1 MSRLTMK
8 LDEPI
13 KTKYLNYEYNRIPD
27 YDIVRGN
34 FGRISDDM
42 IFNKLGRLEDIEDEL
57 GCPLDVVFRAIENGI
72 IIMGSTDKYGDS
84 TIWVDTI
91 PVTVTIEGKHTF
103 EEPRLI
109 KYEEWCF
116 SCKNGSYSG
125 CVALKD
131 YKKTWWLKEDLSE

>member
-1 MSRLTMK
+1 MSRLTK
-8 LDEPI
+8 KYDDNSGYRTVEDDNSHGVSIEVNLDP
-13 KTKYLNYEYNRIPD
+13 YYECVD
-27 YDIVRGN
+27 
-34 FGRISDDM
+34 
-42 IFNKLGRLEDIEDEL
+42 KLGKLEDLTDEL

-131 YKKTWWLKEDLSE
+131 YKKTWWLSSDLEE

>member
-1 MSRLTMK
+1 MVNKEKIYDELT
-8 LDEPI
+8 
-13 KTKYLNYEYNRIPD
+13 N
-27 YDIVRGN
+27 
-34 FGRISDDM
+34 
-42 IFNKLGRLEDIEDEL
+42 EL
-57 GCPLDVVFRAIENGI
+57 GCPLDVVLRAIENGI

-116 SCKNGSYSG
+116 SCKNGSYCG

-131 YKKTWWLKEDLSE
+131 YKKTWFLKGDLSE

>member
-8 LDEPI
+8 VNDAYYVKDPRHL
-13 KTKYLNYEYNRIPD
+13 
-27 YDIVRGN
+27 YDDTWELVQE
-34 FGRISDDM
+34 
-42 IFNKLGRLEDIEDEL
+42 LGRLEDLEDEL

-116 SCKNGSYSG
+116 SCKNGSYRG
-125 CVALKD
+125 CVVLKD
-131 YKKTWWLKEDLSE
+131 YKKTWWLKEI

>member
-1 MSRLTMK
+1 MSRLTYK
-8 LDEPI
+8 VNDAYYVKDPRHL
-13 KTKYLNYEYNRIPD
+13 
-27 YDIVRGN
+27 YDDTWELVQE
-34 FGRISDDM
+34 
-42 IFNKLGRLEDIEDEL
+42 LGRLEDIEDEL

-116 SCKNGSYSG
+116 SCKNGSYRG

-131 YKKTWWLKEDLSE
+131 YKKTWWLKEI

>member
-1 MSRLTMK
+1 MSRLTYK
-8 LDEPI
+8 VNDAYYVKDPRHL
-13 KTKYLNYEYNRIPD
+13 
-27 YDIVRGN
+27 YDDTWELVQE
-34 FGRISDDM
+34 
-42 IFNKLGRLEDIEDEL
+42 LGKLEDLEDEL
-57 GCPLDVVFRAIENGI
+57 ECPLDVVFRAIENGI

-116 SCKNGSYSG
+116 SCKNGSYRG

-131 YKKTWWLKEDLSE
+131 YKKTWWLKEI

>member
-1 MSRLTMK
+1 MSRLTK
-8 LDEPI
+8 KVNDAYYVKDPRHL
-13 KTKYLNYEYNRIPD
+13 
-27 YDIVRGN
+27 YDDTWELVQE
-34 FGRISDDM
+34 
-42 IFNKLGRLEDIEDEL
+42 LGRLEDIEDEL

-116 SCKNGSYSG
+116 SCKNGSYRG
-125 CVALKD
+125 CVVLKD

>member
-42 IFNKLGRLEDIEDEL
+42 IFNKLGRLEDLEDEL
-57 GCPLDVVFRAIENGI
+57 DCPLDVVFRAIENGI

-116 SCKNGSYSG
+116 SCKNGSYRG

-131 YKKTWWLKEDLSE
+131 YKKTWWLKEI